1 MAGLSFLYAYYNL
14 YSISGGQGVPTFEEA
29 MTDIEACLAV
39 LDYLT
44 REFAAVCN
52 RCGADKQLACR
63 RRPRA
68 TTRCRL
74 YPRPSSSG

>member
-1 MAGLSFLYAYYNL
+1 MAGLSFLYAYFNL

-44 REFAAVCN
+44 REFAAICN
-52 RCGADKQLACR
+52 RLA
-63 RRPRA
+63 
-68 TTRCRL
+68 
-74 YPRPSSSG
+74 S